1 MAFDRQSGWI
11 VLLAAGETWSFD
23 VCTNTWAR
31 TDPGQEPAAPLEL
44 VYDIDSATT
53 IGVGRET
60 GVWAHDL
67 EANTW
72 TRKGP
77 APRDGTFRVLYDPAS
92 GLVVA
97 QAIGTKPAEIWTYR
111 VETDTW
117 TQLPQR
123 GAPDLGSTADH
134 ELLAYD
140 ASKHRVVAYL
150 TTGCVGC
157 MGRET
162 TWLFD
167 PRTGSWSTASAVT
180 PNVNTGYFASG
191 GEIAYDEATAQTVV
205 FSDGLVIAYEASAD
219 RWETV
224 NGTARCCGYGAT
236 NRLGHWMAYDPVN
249 RRLVVYGG
257 SVRTATGWV
266 EADDVLA
273 FDPATGAWSQLL
285 APGTPYPRPTG

>member
-1 MAFDRQSGWI
+1 MAFDRQSGRI
-11 VLLAAGETWSFD
+11 VLLAAGQTWSFD

-31 TDPGQEPAAPLEL
+31 DPAQEPAGPLEL
-44 VYDIDSATT
+44 VYDIDSAAT
-53 IGVGRET
+53 IGIGRDAE
-60 GVWAHDL
+60 VWAYDL
-67 EANTW
+67 AANTW

-77 APRDGTFRVLYDPAS
+77 APRAGTFRVLYDPVS
-92 GLVVA
+92 GLIVA
-97 QAIGTKPAEIWTYR
+97 QAIGIERAEMWTYH
-111 VETDTW
+111 VETDAW
-117 TQLPQR
+117 SRLPQR

-134 ELLAYD
+134 ELIAYD
-140 ASKHRVVAYL
+140 TSTDRVVAYL

-157 MGRET
+157 MGRQN

-191 GEIAYDEATAQTVV
+191 GEIAYDEATARTVV

-224 NGTARCCGYGAT
+224 SGTARCCGEGET
-236 NRLGHWMAYDPVN
+236 NRLGHWMAFDPVN

-257 SVRTATGWV
+257 QVRTVAGWV

-273 FDPATGAWSQLL
+273 FDPATGAWTQLL
-285 APGTPYPRPTG
+285 APGTPYPKATN